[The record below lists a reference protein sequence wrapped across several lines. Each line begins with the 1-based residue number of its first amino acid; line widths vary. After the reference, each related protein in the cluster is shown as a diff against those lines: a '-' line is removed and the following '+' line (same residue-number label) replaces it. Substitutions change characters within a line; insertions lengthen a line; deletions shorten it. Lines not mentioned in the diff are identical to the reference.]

1 MSHTIARP
9 SPERSFE
16 GLLPGWQG
24 TSRQVFTLVLVY
36 AIGLGSMAMVGM
48 LSPLTAIVGRDL
60 ASGPAA
66 IGWTIS
72 LFSLPAAITSTL
84 GGGLVDRLG
93 PRRVLILAPFL
104 LALADLGMVQAR
116 ALWLFDLSMVLAGIA
131 YVGVL
136 NGGAAMLMTT
146 LGGSLR
152 ARGMSLWA
160 TYAPAGFS
168 AGLLL
173 AALVAQWTSWRVA
186 FAAHGAVM
194 LACVA
199 GAALLPR
206 AARAP
211 GTAPRSPLMQLRAGV
226 TNPVLLLLALAAALP
241 NMVSYGTSLV
251 AAGWLA
257 RAHDVSLAASAGI
270 VAGAKI
276 LAVLAGST
284 VTGALLAR
292 AVRPLRLFAAMALV
306 GVLAQALLF
315 VPASPLVAAVAG
327 LMGWVF
333 AFGALSGICMALLPR
348 VAEQASTAGMGA
360 GLGAGIVNQFVSLAS
375 FLTPA
380 IYFGLGSWHAWVA
393 VATAALLLGLG
404 ALRTASG
411 LSAGGLAA

>member
-1 MSHTIARP
+1 MSHTIARQP
-9 SPERSFE
+9 PEHPID
-16 GLLPGWQG
+16 GLLPGGQG

-48 LSPLTAIVGRDL
+48 LSPLTALVARDFS
-60 ASGPAA
+60 SGPAA

-72 LFSLPAAITSTL
+72 LFSLPAAITSIL

-93 PRRVLILAPFL
+93 PRRVLILAPLL
-104 LALADLGMVQAR
+104 LAVADLGLVQAR

-152 ARGMSLWA
+152 ARGMALWA

-173 AALVAQWTSWRVA
+173 AALVAQWASWRLA

-199 GAALLPR
+199 GAMLLPR
-206 AARAP
+206 VASAP
-211 GTAPRSPLMQLRAGV
+211 RDLARSPLAQLRAGV

-257 RAHDVSLAASAGI
+257 KTHGVSLAASAGI

-292 AVRPLRLFAAMALV
+292 AMRPLRLFAAMAAV

-315 VPASPLVAAVAG
+315 VPASPLAAAVAG

-333 AFGALSGICMALLPR
+333 AFGALSGVCMALLPR
-348 VAEQASTAGMGA
+348 VAERAGGA

-380 IYFGLGSWHAWVA
+380 IYFGLGSWHAWIA
-393 VATAALLLGLG
+393 VAAGALLLSLA
-404 ALRTASG
+404 ALRHAGRLSEG
-411 LSAGGLAA
+411 ELSA

>member
-1 MSHTIARP
+1 MSHTIARQP
-9 SPERSFE
+9 PEHPID

-48 LSPLTAIVGRDL
+48 LSPLTALVARDFS
-60 ASGPAA
+60 SGPAA

-93 PRRVLILAPFL
+93 PRRVLILAPLL
-104 LALADLGMVQAR
+104 LAVADLGLVQAR

-152 ARGMSLWA
+152 ARGMALWA

-173 AALVAQWTSWRVA
+173 AALVAQWASWRLA

-199 GAALLPR
+199 GAMLLPR
-206 AARAP
+206 VASAP
-211 GTAPRSPLMQLRAGV
+211 RDLARSPLAQLRAGV

-257 RAHDVSLAASAGI
+257 KTHGVSLAASAGI

-292 AVRPLRLFAAMALV
+292 AMRPLRLFAAMATV

-315 VPASPLVAAVAG
+315 VPASPLAAAVAG

-333 AFGALSGICMALLPR
+333 AFGALSGVCMALLPR
-348 VAEQASTAGMGA
+348 VAERAGGA

-380 IYFGLGSWHAWVA
+380 IYFGLGSWHAWIA
-393 VATAALLLGLG
+393 VAAGALLLSLA
-404 ALRTASG
+404 ALRHAGRLSEG
-411 LSAGGLAA
+411 ELSA

>member
-1 MSHTIARP
+1 MSQTIARQP
-9 SPERSFE
+9 PEHPID

-24 TSRQVFTLVLVY
+24 TSRQLFTLVLVY

-48 LSPLTAIVGRDL
+48 LSPLTALVARDFS
-60 ASGPAA
+60 SGSAA

-93 PRRVLILAPFL
+93 PRRVLILAPLL
-104 LALADLGMVQAR
+104 LALADLGLVQAR

-152 ARGMSLWA
+152 ARGMALWA

-168 AGLLL
+168 VGLLL
-173 AALVAQWTSWRVA
+173 AALVAQWASWRLA

-199 GAALLPR
+199 GAMLLPR
-206 AARAP
+206 VAS
-211 GTAPRSPLMQLRAGV
+211 APRALALSSLAQLRAGV
-226 TNPVLLLLALAAALP
+226 TNPVLLLLALALALP

-257 RAHDVSLAASAGI
+257 NAHGVSLAASAGI

-292 AVRPLRLFAAMALV
+292 AMRPLRLFAVMAAV

-333 AFGALSGICMALLPR
+333 AFGALSGVCMALLPR
-348 VAEQASTAGMGA
+348 VAERAGGA
-360 GLGAGIVNQFVSLAS
+360 GLRAGIVNQFVSLAS

-380 IYFGLGSWHAWVA
+380 IYFGVGSWHAWIA
-393 VATAALLLGLG
+393 VAAGALLLSLA
-404 ALRTASG
+404 ALRHAG
-411 LSAGGLAA
+411 RLSEGELAA

>member
-1 MSHTIARP
+1 MSQTIVRQP
-9 SPERSFE
+9 PEHPFD
-16 GLLPGWQG
+16 GLLPAWQG
-24 TSRQVFTLVLVY
+24 ISRQMFTLVLVY

-48 LSPLTAIVGRDL
+48 LSPLTALVARDFS
-60 ASGPAA
+60 SGPAA

-93 PRRVLILAPFL
+93 PRRVLILAPLL
-104 LALADLGMVQAR
+104 LAVADLGLVQAR
-116 ALWLFDLSMVLAGIA
+116 ALWLFDLSMVVAGIA

-146 LGGSLR
+146 LDGNLR
-152 ARGMSLWA
+152 ARGMALWA

-173 AALVAQWTSWRVA
+173 AALVAQWASWRLA

-199 GAALLPR
+199 GAVLLPR
-206 AARAP
+206 VASAP
-211 GTAPRSPLMQLRAGV
+211 RDLARSPLAQLRAGV

-257 RAHDVSLAASAGI
+257 KTHGVSLAASAGI

-292 AVRPLRLFAAMALV
+292 AMRPLRLFAVMATV

-315 VPASPLVAAVAG
+315 VPASPLAAAVAG

-333 AFGALSGICMALLPR
+333 AFGALSGVCMALLPR
-348 VAEQASTAGMGA
+348 VAERAGGA

-380 IYFGLGSWHAWVA
+380 IYFGLGSWHAWIA
-393 VATAALLLGLG
+393 VAAGALLLSL
-404 ALRTASG
+404 AVLRHAGRLSEGG
-411 LSAGGLAA
+411 LSA

>member
-1 MSHTIARP
+1 MSNSIAQSPPDRP
-9 SPERSFE
+9 FD

-24 TSRQVFTLVLVY
+24 TSREFFTLVLVY

-48 LSPLTAIVGRDL
+48 LSPLTTIVARDF
-60 ASGPAA
+60 ATSPAA

-93 PRRVLILAPFL
+93 PRRVLILAPLL
-104 LALADLGMVQAR
+104 LALADVGMVKAR
-116 ALWLFDLSMVLAGIA
+116 TLWLFDLSMVLAGIA
-131 YVGVL
+131 YIGVL
-136 NGGAAMLMTT
+136 NGGAAMLMTSLT
-146 LGGSLR
+146 GTLR

-173 AALVAQWTSWRVA
+173 SAVVAQWADWRIA
-186 FAAHGAVM
+186 FVAHGVVM

-199 GAALLPR
+199 GVVLLPR
-206 AARAP
+206 VASAP
-211 GTAPRSPLMQLRAGV
+211 RDLTRSPLAQLRAGV
-226 TNPVLLLLALAAALP
+226 TNPVLLLLALSAALP

-257 RAHDVSLAASAGI
+257 ETHGVSLAASAGI

-276 LAVLAGST
+276 VAVLTGST
-284 VTGALLAR
+284 VTGILLAR
-292 AVRPLRLFAAMALV
+292 AMAPLRLYAGMAVV
-306 GVLAQALLF
+306 GVLAQLLLF
-315 VPASPLVAAVAG
+315 VPVSPFVAAVAG
-327 LMGWVF
+327 LMGWIF
-333 AFGALSGICMALLPR
+333 AFGALSGVCMALLPR
-348 VAEQASTAGMGA
+348 VAERAGGA

-380 IYFGLGSWHAWVA
+380 IYFGLSSWQAWVA
-393 VATAALLLGLG
+393 VAAG
-404 ALRTASG
+404 ALIVGVTALRQAGRMTGEDG
-411 LSAGGLAA
+411 LSA